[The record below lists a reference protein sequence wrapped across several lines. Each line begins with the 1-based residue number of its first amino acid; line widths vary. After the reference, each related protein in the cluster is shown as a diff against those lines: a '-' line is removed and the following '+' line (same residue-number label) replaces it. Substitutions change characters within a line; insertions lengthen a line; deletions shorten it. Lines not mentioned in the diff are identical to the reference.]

1 MKTFAALSN
10 SEVFISGQMYHEK
23 KLFHM
28 YFIYSL
34 TIVLL
39 NSKKLSKFSY
49 KEIAWETKL
58 RKRSGKKKK
67 KSCDSDIVN

>member
-1 MKTFAALSN
+1 MMKTFAALSN

-49 KEIAWETKL
+49 KEIA
-58 RKRSGKKKK
+58 
-67 KSCDSDIVN
+67 